1 MSAAT
6 VEELEVGDLDP
17 AALLELASANER
29 EIRERELLR
38 LELAHQWAVLHP
50 APADTGVAT
59 PAGPALDVLT
69 IDESLGGA
77 GTPAVAAFTPEA
89 FAAAIGMSPAAGASL
104 IGDALD
110 LRHRLPLFW
119 KRVVR
124 LQVCR
129 PGRPCADDT
138 TAPRP
143 SDLWRYARTPQ
154 GHYLRY
160 GPYGATYLVTPSA
173 PAVPADQSR
182 GPRGSCPGPRR
193 RPGSA
198 RLGLLQHGPEL
209 PGEGWRAGDRDECP
223 EQLARE

>member
-50 APADTGVAT
+50 ATADTGVAT

-110 LRHRLPLFW
+110 LRHRVPLFW

-124 LQVCR
+124 LQVPAWQALCR
-129 PGRPCADDT
+129 RHHRAKTLGLVAICPY
-138 TAPRP
+138 APRP
-143 SDLWRYARTPQ
+143 LPPVRP
-154 GHYLRY
+154 LRRD
-160 GPYGATYLVTPSA
+160 
-173 PAVPADQSR
+173 VPR
-182 GPRGSCPGPRR
+182 HPIGTR
-193 RPGSA
+193 RPG
-198 RLGLLQHGPEL
+198 
-209 PGEGWRAGDRDECP
+209 
-223 EQLARE
+223 